1 MRHRN
6 VFNGFVR
13 SLMIGLGAIGASG
26 CSVAQQ
32 DSFTLVTELP
42 PGFEILVE
50 AKYVPRM
57 GETCSVPVKKGRE
70 HPGYKFFEQKHSDKA
85 QTANFQIP
93 LTSIEGGCPL
103 VLDNFDYEIYA
114 KYAAGRSDVGREY
127 SGVRFQEGTADK
139 GSLPSPL
146 MLQRQCEW
154 LFRTTGPDRNIVKIL
169 KCAPVDTAEQ
179 VNGSVAKGPLQRT
192 QLAGKT
198 LNVSFSMS
206 NEERPAVGDNW
217 VKFPNGWK
225 RCMGKSL
232 EDPYA
237 FCRGNTT
244 DFKPFKMP
252 DGRDCTIYPT
262 CTE

>member
-6 VFNGFVR
+6 VFNGFFR
-13 SLMIGLGAIGASG
+13 SLMIGLGAIGATG

-42 PGFEILVE
+42 PGFRISGE
-50 AKYVPRM
+50 AQYVPRP
-57 GETCSVPVKKGRE
+57 GETCTVPVKKGRE
-70 HPGYKFFEQKHSDKA
+70 HPGFKFFRQELSEKA
-85 QTANFQIP
+85 QTAQFQVP
-93 LTSIEGGCPL
+93 LSSVEGGCPL
-103 VLDNFDYEIYA
+103 VLNSFDYEVDA
-114 KYAAGRSDVGREY
+114 KYAAGFDDVGRDY
-127 SGVRFQEGTADK
+127 TGITFQESATDNK
-139 GSLPSPL
+139 LPTPTT
-146 MLQRQCEW
+146 LQRECEW
-154 LFRTTGPDRNIVKIL
+154 LFRTMGPNRIIAKIL
-169 KCAPVDTAEQ
+169 KCAPVATPEQ
-179 VNGSVAKGPLQRT
+179 ASGSVAKGPLQRS

-198 LNVSFSMS
+198 LKVTFSLS
-206 NEERPAVGDNW
+206 HEEKPAVGDNW